1 MHPRK
6 APPQGIEGMQEC
18 IQECIRARTPVGPT
32 MQNASESARGDGA
45 PRPSSCAPTRAQP
58 NAPDAVSGRTARPL
72 HAAQAPAPGST
83 RRVRRARDCRAA
95 LALSKPPF
103 RSSSASRRLTH
114 RPRPLLGL
122 PARDSAPIPT
132 YTPDACRSPSSTTP
146 SAAYG
151 TPLPPS
157 PTGKRIRRSQ
167 MRGSDHRL
175 SGAIAGEGQRSQLE
189 GSNRWRRG
197 AITFRGER

>member
-83 RRVRRARDCRAA
+83 RRVRRGRDCRAA
-95 LALSKPPF
+95 LALSAFPEQLGVSPIGTSSPAAARPARPRLSPHPHIHARRMPLPF
-103 RSSSASRRLTH
+103 INHTIRRL
-114 RPRPLLGL
+114 RNSP
-122 PARDSAPIPT
+122 PT
-132 YTPDACRSPSSTTP
+132 FSHWQAHSTI
-146 SAAYG
+146 ADE
-151 TPLPPS
+151 
-157 PTGKRIRRSQ
+157 GKLSQ
-167 MRGSDHRL
+167 VEGSDCR
-175 SGAIAGEGQRSQLE
+175 
-189 GSNRWRRG
+189 
-197 AITFRGER
+197 